1 MILIDPQLLFA
12 YYSHMAILA
21 FIAVLLISISLGI
34 SIIWP
39 LIAGY
44 AIFFIHAYMHGL
56 SAKRILRISLE
67 GIYGARNI
75 LLAFVLIG
83 MLTASWRAAG
93 TIPAVITY
101 SMPIIRPEWFLGA
114 AFLVNSL
121 ISFLTGTSFG
131 SAATVGVIC
140 MTISD
145 AIGMNPMLAGGAIL
159 SGVFFGDRCSPV
171 STSALLVAD
180 LTKTDVNSN
189 IPGMV
194 RTSVIP
200 FILSFAAY
208 CVMSFLSVTGNT
220 IDTGLTTLFM
230 ESFRIG
236 FIPLLPALIM
246 LILSLLHFSTRR
258 TMAASILS
266 AVIIAIFYEKLSPAK
281 LIPMLITG
289 YEADSAELGM
299 MLNGGGIVSMVNV
312 AIIVAI
318 SSSYS
323 GIFHE
328 TGMLDGMKGKLC
340 GARIPARI
348 IITAVSTLTAMI
360 SCNQTLATM
369 LTHQLCTDLEKD
381 KRKMAIALE
390 NTVIVI
396 APLIPWSIAG
406 SVPLSVVGAPMSSI
420 AAACYL
426 YLLPVCWMLGRKK
439 PEG

>member
-1 MILIDPQLLFA
+1 
-12 YYSHMAILA
+12 MAILA
-21 FIAVLLISISLGI
+21 FIAVLLLSITLGI
-34 SIIWP
+34 SIIWA

-44 AIFFIHAYMHGL
+44 AIFFMYAHMHGL

-67 GIYGARNI
+67 GIYDARNI

-101 SMPIIRPEWFLGA
+101 AMPIIRPEWFLGA
-114 AFLVNSL
+114 VFLVNSL

-194 RTSVIP
+194 RTSIIP

-208 CVMSFLSVTGNT
+208 CVMSFLSITGNT

-266 AVIIAIFYEKLSPAK
+266 AVIIAIFYEKVSPAK

-340 GARIPARI
+340 GTRIPARI
-348 IITAVSTLTAMI
+348 IITAVSTLIAMI

-381 KRKMAIALE
+381 KRRMAIALE

-406 SVPLSVVGAPMSSI
+406 SVPLSVIGAPMSSI

-426 YLLPVCWMLGRKK
+426 YLLPVCWMMGRKK
-439 PEG
+439 PED

>member
-1 MILIDPQLLFA
+1 
-12 YYSHMAILA
+12 MAILA
-21 FIAVLLISISLGI
+21 FIAVLLLSITLGI
-34 SIIWP
+34 SIIWA

-44 AIFFIHAYMHGL
+44 AIFFMYAHMHGL

-67 GIYGARNI
+67 GIYEARNI

-266 AVIIAIFYEKLSPAK
+266 AVIIAIFYEKISPAK

-289 YEADSAELGM
+289 YEADSTELGI

-406 SVPLSVVGAPMSSI
+406 SVPLSVIGAPMSSI

-439 PEG
+439 PED

>member
-1 MILIDPQLLFA
+1 MLYL
-12 YYSHMAILA
+12 AI
-21 FIAVLLISISLGI
+21 FITVLLISIITGI
-34 SIIWP
+34 SIVWA
-39 LIAGY
+39 LVAGY
-44 AIFFIHAYMHGL
+44 FIFFTYAIKKGKGFKEIMT
-56 SAKRILRISLE
+56 ISLH
-67 GIYGARNI
+67 GIYEARNI
-75 LLAFVLIG
+75 LTAFILIG
-83 MLTASWRAAG
+83 MLTASWRASG
-93 TIPAVITY
+93 TIA
-101 SMPIIRPEWFLGA
+101 SIICYALPMIRSQWFLA
-114 AFLVNSL
+114 AVFVINSL

-131 SAATVGVIC
+131 SAATMGVIC
-140 MTISD
+140 MTMAN
-145 AIGMNPMLAGGAIL
+145 AIGINPIL
-159 SGVFFGDRCSPV
+159 SGGAVLSGIFFGDRCSPV

-230 ESFRIG
+230 ESLRIG

-289 YEADSAELGM
+289 YEADSTELGI

-406 SVPLSVVGAPMSSI
+406 SVPLSVIGAPMSSI

-426 YLLPVCWMLGRKK
+426 YLIPVCWMMGRKK
-439 PEG
+439 PED

>member
-1 MILIDPQLLFA
+1 
-12 YYSHMAILA
+12 
-21 FIAVLLISISLGI
+21 
-34 SIIWP
+34 
-39 LIAGY
+39 
-44 AIFFIHAYMHGL
+44 
-56 SAKRILRISLE
+56 
-67 GIYGARNI
+67 
-75 LLAFVLIG
+75 
-83 MLTASWRAAG
+83 
-93 TIPAVITY
+93 
-101 SMPIIRPEWFLGA
+101 MPIIRPEWFLGA
-114 AFLVNSL
+114 VFLVNSL

-266 AVIIAIFYEKLSPAK
+266 AVIIAIFYEKISPAK

-289 YEADSAELGM
+289 YEADSTELGI

-328 TGMLDGMKGKLC
+328 TGMLDGMKGKLLKS
-340 GARIPARI
+340 RIPSRI
-348 IITAVSTLTAMI
+348 TITAVSTLTAMI

-406 SVPLSVVGAPMSSI
+406 SVPLSVIGAPMSSI

-426 YLLPVCWMLGRKK
+426 YLLPVCWMMGRKK